1 MKHARRRARMACGT
15 RFLIIMTG
23 MTPQIQAFFD
33 QVTGTVTYVVYEAD
47 GADCAVIDSV
57 LDYDPKSGRT
67 STTSADAVIAFVRA
81 HRLNTVWLLETHAH
95 ADHLS
100 AAPYLKGALGGR
112 IAIGSHISEVQQAFA
127 RVFPQAPG
135 IQRQFD
141 YLIAP
146 DEVFTIGALQVQ
158 ALHVPGHTPA
168 DLAYRIGDAVF
179 VGDTMFMPDVGSA
192 RCDFPGGCA
201 ATLFRSVCGLLALP
215 PATRLFMCHDYP
227 PPSRA
232 ACWETTV
239 AEQRAHN
246 IHIHDGVT
254 EAQFVAMR
262 TKRDATLDM
271 PVLILPAIQVNISA
285 GQLPD
290 AEENGVR
297 YLKIP
302 LNAF

>member
-1 MKHARRRARMACGT
+1 MN
-15 RFLIIMTG
+15 
-23 MTPQIQAFFD
+23 PQIKAFFD
-33 QVTGTVTYVVYEAD
+33 AATGTVTYVVHA
-47 GADCAVIDSV
+47 GAGSDCAIIDSV
-57 LDYDPKSGRT
+57 LDYDPRSGRT
-67 STTSADAVIAFVRA
+67 STTSADAVIAFVRMQ
-81 HRLNTVWLLETHAH
+81 RLKPVWLLETHAH

-100 AAPYLKGALGGR
+100 AAPYLKQAVGGR
-112 IAIGSHISEVQQAFA
+112 IAIGSHIAEVQQAFA

-135 IQRQFD
+135 VRREFD
-141 YLIAP
+141 HLIEP
-146 DEVFTIGALQVQ
+146 DEVLTIGALELH

-201 ATLFRSVCGLLALP
+201 ATLYRSVRRLLALP

-227 PPSRA
+227 PAGREA
-232 ACWETTV
+232 TWETSV

-246 IHIHDGVT
+246 IHIHDDVT
-254 EAQFVAMR
+254 EEQFVEMR
-262 TKRDATLDM
+262 TRRDATLDM

-302 LNAF
+302 LNSF